1 MSNKLSHS
9 RNIAFVII
17 GLGSALLIAI
27 FLSPFASSDPDGL
40 DRVSQ
45 DLQFEHKATEDAPA
59 QKLPFAQI
67 FDEYALKG
75 VPEEIATPMAG
86 LVGTLVT
93 FGLAWG
99 IGKLVVKNSHSSPD
113 RSISTYQSSD
123 EQPN

>member
-1 MSNKLSHS
+1 MNKRSPS
-9 RNIAFVII
+9 RNLGFVVT

-45 DLQFEHKATEDAPA
+45 DLQFEHRAIEDAPA
-59 QKLPFAQI
+59 SKLPFAKI
-67 FDEYALKG
+67 FDEYALKN
-75 VPEEIATPMAG
+75 VPETIATPMAG

-99 IGKLVVKNSHSSPD
+99 IGKLAIKNTNNTSN
-113 RSISTYQSSD
+113 
-123 EQPN
+123 E